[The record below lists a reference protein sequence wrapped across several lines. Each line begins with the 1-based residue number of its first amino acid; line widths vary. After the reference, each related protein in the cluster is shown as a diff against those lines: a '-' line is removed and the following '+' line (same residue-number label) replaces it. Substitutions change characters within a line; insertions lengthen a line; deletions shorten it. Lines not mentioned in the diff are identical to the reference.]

1 MFNKARLKL
10 KSNNPRGVPDEYTY
24 WSGDDSIADVSASGY
39 FDMSQFQPKS
49 DPRANLT
56 DPADTGIYKVYVS
69 GADGYHTILVSSESA
84 TALLNSYSGE
94 VVINNPQQ
102 LAEPIDPSKMYV
114 IDGVIDLTGTGVSIE
129 IPAGGM
135 NIRGLGIGV
144 SGLVST
150 EDNYTMFTSAA
161 GGSGTIFGAQYYVT
175 TSGTNSQVYDLTD
188 ATGFNAFEFNA
199 VNYIDCTSL
208 GEING
213 YRQGL
218 EVGTGRLGGTPEL
231 TLSGSWGG
239 GYRISTSIAFNMSN
253 FTSLFKAGAG
263 FVYGGRF
270 ITDMN
275 CNMPATGA
283 LIDFA
288 PSNITNDESLIIDG
302 AYVQRLGVLDASD
315 TTLYPNIDHTS
326 VKSNW
331 GNNTGLPNT
340 QKYIKLVCTAET
352 ATTIAASST
361 YYPLAG
367 TMTVQSAVQFD
378 SPTNGQIRLLT
389 GNGLY
394 DISGTVQIKGTAGD
408 LIDIRVTKSTDNGST
423 FPTVINHIQLE
434 IANLAGPNDFA
445 TYSINFS
452 NSLKKND
459 RIRIEVENNT
469 APRNV
474 TMSTESFLIV
484 TEV

>member
-1 MFNKARLKL
+1 MAFQSLNLDRLSVQSIYEVFRYKTL
-10 KSNNPRGVPDEYTY
+10 DSKSAV
-24 WSGDDSIADVSASGY
+24 
-39 FDMSQFQPKS
+39 K
-49 DPRANLT
+49 
-56 DPADTGIYKVYVS
+56 
-69 GADGYHTILVSSESA
+69 ADGYFHVDKFNLKNSTAPIVECICGDGTLVLSVDEITGKSSVLMESQNSSSSKNSLYA
-84 TALLNSYSGE
+84 NEVIIQSPSDLNTT
-94 VVINNPQQ
+94 
-102 LAEPIDPSKMYV
+102 IDPTKMYV
-114 IDGVIDLTGTGVSIE
+114 IDGIIDLTGTGISIE
-129 IPAGGM
+129 IPDGGM
-135 NIRGLGIGV
+135 NMRGLGLGV
-144 SGLVST
+144 SGIVCSD
-150 EDNYTMFTSAA
+150 DNYTMFTSPV
-161 GGSGTIFGAQYYVT
+161 GGSGTIFGTQYYIT
-175 TSGTNSQVYDLTD
+175 TSGANSQVYDLTD
-188 ATGFNAFEFNA
+188 ANGFNAFEFNA

-239 GYRISTSIAFNMSN
+239 GYRISTSIAFNMSS
-253 FTSLFKAGAG
+253 FTSLFKAGTG

-270 ITDMN
+270 ITDIN

-283 LIDFA
+283 LIDFS
-288 PSNITNDESLIIDG
+288 PSNVTNDESLILDG
-302 AYVQRLGVLDASD
+302 AYVQRQGVLDASD

-340 QKYIKLVCTAET
+340 QKYIKTVCTAEVVT
-352 ATTIAASST
+352 NIASAST

-367 TMTVQSAVQFD
+367 TMTVSDSVQFD
-378 SPTNGQIRLLT
+378 APVNGQIRLLT

-394 DISGTVQIKGTAGD
+394 DISGTIQIKGNAGD
-408 LIDIRVTKSTDNGST
+408 SVDIQVTRSTDGGST
-423 FPTVINHIQLE
+423 FPEVINHIGLE

-452 NSLKKND
+452 SSLKKND
-459 RIRIEVENNT
+459 RIRLEVENLT
-469 APRNV
+469 AARNV
-474 TMSTESFLIV
+474 TMGAESFMIV

>member
-1 MFNKARLKL
+1 MSFNHDKFKHIGYNHSGSPAVYSYVTNDSLSLVSKPGYFTD
-10 KSNNPRGVPDEYTY
+10 PRAEIEV
-24 WSGDDSIADVSASGY
+24 GDIVFATCNDVSATCKAVSTSSVEVIDSANEILISNAY
-39 FDMSQFQPKS
+39 QFNEGI
-49 DPRANLT
+49 DPT
-56 DPADTGIYKVYVS
+56 KVYV
-69 GADGYHTILVSSESA
+69 
-84 TALLNSYSGE
+84 
-94 VVINNPQQ
+94 INGI
-102 LAEPIDPSKMYV
+102 IDM
-114 IDGVIDLTGTGVSIE
+114 TGVSIE

-135 NIRGLGIGV
+135 NMRGLGIGV
-144 SGLVST
+144 SGLVNA
-150 EDNYTMFTSAA
+150 EDSYTMFTSPV
-161 GGSGTIFGAQYYVT
+161 GGSGTIFGTQYYVT

-239 GYRISTSIAFNMSN
+239 GYRISTSIAFNMSD
-253 FTSLFKAGAG
+253 FTSLFKAGTG

-270 ITDMN
+270 ITDIN

-288 PSNITNDESLIIDG
+288 EANITNDESLILDG
-302 AYVQRLGVLDASD
+302 AYVQRQGVLDASD
-315 TTLYPNIDHTS
+315 STLYPNIDHTS

-340 QKYIKLVCTAET
+340 QKYIKTVCTAEVIT
-352 ATTIAASST
+352 NIASAST

-367 TMTVQSAVQFD
+367 TMTVSNSVQFD
-378 SPTNGQIRLLT
+378 SPANGQIRLLT

-394 DISGTVQIKGTAGD
+394 DISGTIQIKGTAGD
-408 LIDIRVTKSTDNGST
+408 SVDIQVTRSTDGGST
-423 FPTVINHIQLE
+423 FPEVINHIGLE
-434 IANLAGPNDFA
+434 IANLSGPNDFA

-452 NSLKKND
+452 SSLKKND
-459 RIRIEVENNT
+459 RIRLEVENLT
-469 APRNV
+469 AARNV
-474 TMSTESFLIV
+474 TMGTESFLIV